1 MLFAGAGYSPGI
13 MSMSGFGAA
22 AKKSAA
28 VKALQSAVRAL
39 GQAVKDKVL
48 VIVADGV
55 IGPKTVAAVNRAFK
69 THVNAVLFNE
79 VSGVSG
85 MTSAQVVANAPALT
99 TAIAGFL
106 KSKGIKATATTTAA
120 KPATAKAPAK
130 TAPTRMSKSASV
142 LRLQQAV
149 RILGQQKGDKAL
161 LIAADGLIGPRTVAA
176 ANRALQKYASA
187 APPEYRTGALTA
199 SQISTMADNIV
210 PYLHQTVDAK
220 IPSRPSSSL
229 TPVPDNAPKGKAAVA
244 ALQAALQSLGQS
256 AGDSVLMAIV
266 ADGLVGPKTTGAVN
280 RAFTQ
285 YVAAAYAP
293 AQFRTGR
300 LTNATVSSNAAKL
313 ADLVNREAVRRAGAA
328 SPDDGGGEM
337 PAESTPGQV
346 VAQQQVPAVPGTQ
359 AEAQATQ
366 QAQAAQ
372 AQAAQAAQA
381 EYMPPGTFTPASSG
395 GGSSAAQAAA
405 RASGDEMPEDG
416 GAMVPAEST
425 ALTPSG
431 MWASM
436 STPAK
441 VAVGAG
447 AAVGGGLLLW
457 GLVKLFSGRSAAR
470 GAVRYARR

>member
-1 MLFAGAGYSPGI
+1 MN
-13 MSMSGFGAA
+13 MSGFGAA

-39 GQAVKDKVL
+39 GQAVGDKSL
-48 VIVADGV
+48 VITADGL

-69 THVNAVLFNE
+69 THVNAVIYNE

-85 MTSAQVVANAPALT
+85 MTSVQIVANAPALT

-106 KSKGIKATATTTAA
+106 KSKGIKATATTTPA

-130 TAPTRMSKSASV
+130 TAPTRMSKLASV
-142 LRLQQAV
+142 QRLQQAV

-161 LIAADGLIGPRTVAA
+161 VIAVDGLIGPRTVAA

-199 SQISTMADNIV
+199 SQLSTMADNLV

-220 IPSRPSSSL
+220 IAPKPKSSL
-229 TPVPDNAPKGKAAVA
+229 TPVPANAPKGKAAVA
-244 ALQAALQSLGQS
+244 ALQQALQALGQS
-256 AGDSVLMAIV
+256 AGDSTLVAIV

-293 AQFRTGR
+293 AQFRTGK
-300 LTNATVSSNAAKL
+300 LTNASVSANAAKL

-328 SPDDGGGEM
+328 SPDEGGGEM
-337 PAESTPGQV
+337 PTESAETPGQV
-346 VAQQQVPAVPGTQ
+346 VAQQQVPAVPGTS
-359 AEAQATQ
+359 AA
-366 QAQAAQ
+366 AQAAQ
-372 AQAAQAAQA
+372 QTQAAQAQAAQA
-381 EYMPPGTFTPASSG
+381 EYMPPGTFTPASS
-395 GGSSAAQAAA
+395 AAQAA
-405 RASGDEMPEDG
+405 RASGEEAADDG
-416 GAMVPAEST
+416 GALVPAEST
-425 ALTPSG
+425 AMTPPG

-436 STPAK
+436 STPKK